1 MNRPRYGVGTENNAI
16 FDDTAV
22 TSFSSMTIDEMKK
35 RRKEIQKRIKARKQQ
50 PYEILKRNPS
60 EWSLDD
66 CNGVLHDYQWPAIE
80 NMSRE
85 DMIKSTKRL
94 RERAKAEANKSS
106 PFYSMTD
113 STMINVIDQYLKRR
127 QHSKKFAIKV

>member
-60 EWSLDD
+60 E
-66 CNGVLHDYQWPAIE
+66 
-80 NMSRE
+80 
-85 DMIKSTKRL
+85 
-94 RERAKAEANKSS
+94 
-106 PFYSMTD
+106 
-113 STMINVIDQYLKRR
+113 
-127 QHSKKFAIKV
+127 